1 MGFLGIFIFILSVLA
16 YLRKKQTKLQETV
29 EQNFWEREN
38 RANAT
43 RCRDISGLPYITI
56 PLERFPIGICK
67 DEVAITCETTLTSLS
82 DKKILNLGN
91 QTNTDLKLQYGAG
104 NLTELTECEQRFTIL
119 CRTLITYAETLIAA
133 GYRSEAITVLEFGIS
148 CGSDLS
154 KNYLLLA
161 DLYLETGASAKLA
174 DLAEKAAALECP
186 LKDAIVRQL
195 KEKMNA

>member
-16 YLRKKQTKLQETV
+16 YLRKKHTKLQETV

-43 RCRDISGLPYITI
+43 RRRDISGLPYITI

-67 DEVAITCETTLTSLS
+67 DEAAITCETTLTSLS